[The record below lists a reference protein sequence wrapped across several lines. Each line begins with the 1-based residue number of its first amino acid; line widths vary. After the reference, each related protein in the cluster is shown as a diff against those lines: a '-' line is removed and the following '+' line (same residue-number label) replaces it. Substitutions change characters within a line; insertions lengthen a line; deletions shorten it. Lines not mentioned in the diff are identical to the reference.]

1 MSQLP
6 IARYGKPPAGKMVDG
21 MTWERFCKLEKEK
34 ERRYKNGMDSRATYE
49 MHLKDFARKR
59 EQFFS

>member
-1 MSQLP
+1 
-6 IARYGKPPAGKMVDG
+6 MVDG
-21 MTWERFCKLEKEK
+21 MTWEQFCKVEKEK

-59 EQFFS
+59 EQFFR